1 MPLQGH
7 FPATTGTAAQSPD
20 LSAVQIPKRLI
31 KQGLC
36 PCTTSLLWKC
46 TFVLYYINKI
56 FIMYKMFV
64 SFFVPF
70 LIILYTAFGE

>member
-7 FPATTGTAAQSPD
+7 LPASTGIAAQSPD
-20 LSAVQIPKRLI
+20 LSAVQILKHLI
-31 KQGLC
+31 KQGLH
-36 PCTTSLLWKC
+36 TMAMLWKS

-56 FIMYKMFV
+56 FIMYKMCV

-70 LIILYTAFGE
+70 LILLCTAFEE